1 MLIEV
6 LKSKIHRVKVTE
18 ADLDYI
24 GSIAIDKA
32 LMNAANIIIGEKVQI
47 LNITN
52 GERLE
57 TYVIE
62 GKENSGEITVNGP
75 AAHTVTVDDLII
87 IVSYTRLDFEKAKFF
102 KPKIIFPN
110 PKTNKLT

>member
-18 ADLDYI
+18 AHLDYI
-24 GSIAIDKA
+24 GSIAIDKT
-32 LMNAANIIIGEKVQI
+32 LMNAANIIMGEKVQI

-75 AAHTVTVDDLII
+75 AAHKVKAHDLII
-87 IVSYTRLDFEKAKFF
+87 IVSYTQLDFKKAKLF

>member
-75 AAHTVTVDDLII
+75 AAHLSLIHI
-87 IVSYTRLDFEKAKFF
+87 
-102 KPKIIFPN
+102 
-110 PKTNKLT
+110 